1 MTSPSETTSATG
13 ADSPPASSGSPLIA
27 LKILVAA
34 VGAWMIYVV
43 TSTSLHSNLFKEWN
57 ALGAIP
63 WMRATLW
70 DFYANVL
77 VIYLWV
83 CYKERSLAM
92 RIIWLILLCALG
104 SIATCAYV
112 LIQLFKLKPGEGLK
126 ELLINRNRS

>member
-1 MTSPSETTSATG
+1 MEKSAEGRTG
-13 ADSPPASSGSPLIA
+13 GVLTG
-27 LKILVAA
+27 LKVGIAA
-34 VGAWMIYVV
+34 VAVWMGYVV
-43 TSTSLHSNLFKEWN
+43 ISTSIESNLFKEWH

-83 CYKERSLAM
+83 CYKERSLAS

-104 SIATCAYV
+104 SIATCGYV
-112 LIQLFKLKPGEGLK
+112 LWQLFRLKPGEGLK
-126 ELLINRNRS
+126 ELLLARR